1 MDNVVISKMTYGDIP
16 AVYEVEKTAFPIPW
30 PIETLEKEMQNML
43 ATYLVAKIDNEVI
56 GYIGMW
62 FVMDECHITNLAVH
76 SSHRRKRNRFSSN
89 QRNVKFV

>member
-1 MDNVVISKMTYGDIP
+1 MAMDNVVISKMTYDDIP

-43 ATYLVAKIDNEVI
+43 ATYLVAKIDDEVI

-76 SSHRRKRNRFSSN
+76 SNYRRKRNCLSSH
-89 QRNVKFV
+89 

>member
-1 MDNVVISKMTYGDIP
+1 MVMDNVVISKMIYDDIP

-76 SSHRRKRNRFSSN
+76 SDHRRKRNCFSSD
-89 QRNVKFV
+89 